1 MRKRHTQINPYKN
14 KKEQKQKRTN
24 KLFNGL
30 FNAVKFDLRL
40 TRLNGR
46 TIR

>member
-14 KKEQKQKRTN
+14 KKNKTQKKN
-24 KLFNGL
+24 KKLFNGL
-30 FNAVKFDLRL
+30 FNALKFDVRL
-40 TRLNGR
+40 TRLNDW